1 MGMSTY
7 IKLLRNGNSPDHQA
21 KVAVLRSCLSADVT
35 IPEEISDYFGGG
47 QDEDFPL
54 EISFKA
60 RRWSQD
66 MGEGY
71 EVDIDDL
78 PEGVKTIRFYNS
90 W

>member
-7 IKLLRNGNSPDHQA
+7 IKLLKDGNSPDHQA
-21 KVAVLRSCLSADVT
+21 KVAVLSTCLSAGVT
-35 IPEEISDYFGGG
+35 IPEEISDYFDGG

-60 RRWSQD
+60 RRWEQYDS
-66 MGEGY
+66 EGY
-71 EVDIDDL
+71 EIDINDL
-78 PEGVKTIRFYNS
+78 PDGVKTIRFYNS